1 MTQLNLLE
9 LAKQGNVEAI
19 ASLINHQLQAKG
31 ITAKIALKGAC
42 LQVMLE
48 SPEVPDQQAL
58 VTFVRKGIIGLGAT
72 SIERVKVYGRQDGEE
87 FPAWNQEFELA
98 GITYKGT
105 TQLNQPNLPKEQVKQ
120 GNIEPITTFQSNS
133 SLPQNQSQV
142 TKLYLLDLF
151 NKLSL
156 QQKIALISAVML
168 LVIFLI
174 LSGWLSKLVLSFFPL
189 IMFCL
194 IVYLIGSYVNE
205 RDKQRA
211 KVTQAYEDAKE
222 ALRKNP
228 RDVILRETAL
238 NAGRK
243 YYATI
248 RGGILSI
255 YDEQAL
261 TNDLSMIVG
270 SEFKNKN

>member
-1 MTQLNLLE
+1 MNR
-9 LAKQGNVEAI
+9 
-19 ASLINHQLQAKG
+19 QLQSKG
-31 ITAKIALKGAC
+31 ITAKVALKDAC

-48 SPEVPDQQAL
+48 SPEVPHQQTL
-58 VTFVRKGIIGLGAT
+58 VAFVRKGITGLGAT
-72 SIERVKVYGRQDGEE
+72 SIERVKVYGRQAGEE

-98 GITYKGT
+98 GLTYKGT
-105 TQLNQPNLPKEQVKQ
+105 TQSNQPNVSKEQVKQ

-133 SLPQNQSQV
+133 SLPKNQYQI

-156 QQKIALISAVML
+156 QQKIALISGGTF

-174 LSGWLSKLVLSFFPL
+174 LSGWLSEIVLSLFPL
-189 IMFCL
+189 IIFCL
-194 IVYLIGSYVNE
+194 IFYLIFSYANKLG
-205 RDKQRA
+205 KQRT
-211 KVTQAYEDAKE
+211 KVTHAYEYAKE

-261 TNDLSMIVG
+261 ANDLSMIVG

>member
-19 ASLINHQLQAKG
+19 ASLMNRQLQSKG
-31 ITAKIALKGAC
+31 ITAKVALKNAC

-58 VTFVRKGIIGLGAT
+58 VTFVCKGITGLGVA
-72 SIERVKVYGRQDGEE
+72 SIERVKIYGRQAGED

-98 GITYKGT
+98 GLTYKGI
-105 TQLNQPNLPKEQVKQ
+105 TQSNEPNVSKEQVKQ

-133 SLPQNQSQV
+133 SIPTNQYQI
-142 TKLYLLDLF
+142 TKLYLLDF
-151 NKLSL
+151 FKKLSL
-156 QQKIALISAVML
+156 QKKIALISGGTF

-174 LSGWLSKLVLSFFPL
+174 LSGWLSEFVLSLFPL
-189 IMFCL
+189 IIFCL
-194 IVYLIGSYVNE
+194 IFYLIFSYAQKLG
-205 RDKQRA
+205 KQRR
-211 KVTQAYEDAKE
+211 KVTQAYENAKE

-261 TNDLSMIVG
+261 ANDLSMIVG